1 MKKFTTLFATLLIG
15 VALSLGGM
23 SDAYAK
29 RMGGGRSFGSKP
41 SYSQTYNRSATS
53 QPTRSASQQQAYTQN
68 QAARESMSRRGG
80 LMGMLGGLALGGLL
94 GALFFG
100 GAFEG
105 INFLDMLLFAGL
117 AYLLYKM
124 FAARAANRAEPTQ
137 AYGQGNTQYR
147 DSYTNY
153 DDKFG
158 RAEEPVRDRGSSAGF
173 DTDLLFNKNAKSAFK
188 GESAVSDAGFEAP
201 VIPAGFD
208 QAAFLDGAKAAFRML
223 QKAWDTRDLAEIRGL
238 TTDKVFAEIQ
248 EQLRASN
255 EENHT
260 EILKLE
266 AELLDYR
273 EVGNELEVVVL
284 FDTIMREDR
293 DAQASQVREV
303 WHFVKPV
310 RSLQP
315 TWYLDGIQQL
325 ED

>member
-1 MKKFTTLFATLLIG
+1 MKKITTLFATLLIG

-41 SYSQTYNRSATS
+41 SYSQTYNRSAAG
-53 QPTRSASQQQAYTQN
+53 QPARSASQQQASAQN
-68 QAARESMSRRGG
+68 QTAREAMSRRGG

-124 FAARAANRAEPTQ
+124 FAARAANRSASTQ

-147 DSYTNY
+147 DSYSNY

-158 RAEEPVRDRGSSAGF
+158 RAEEPVSNRGSSAGF
-173 DTDLLFNKNAKSAFK
+173 DTDLLFNKNAKSAR
-188 GESAVSDAGFEAP
+188 GASAASAGFEAP
-201 VIPAGFD
+201 AVPAGFD
-208 QAAFLDGAKAAFRML
+208 QAAFLEDAKSAFRML
-223 QKAWDTRDLAEIRGL
+223 QKAWDDRDLAEIRGL

-260 EILKLE
+260 DILKID

-284 FDTIMREDR
+284 FDTLMREDR

-303 WHFVKPV
+303 WHFVKPI
-310 RSLQP
+310 RSTQP